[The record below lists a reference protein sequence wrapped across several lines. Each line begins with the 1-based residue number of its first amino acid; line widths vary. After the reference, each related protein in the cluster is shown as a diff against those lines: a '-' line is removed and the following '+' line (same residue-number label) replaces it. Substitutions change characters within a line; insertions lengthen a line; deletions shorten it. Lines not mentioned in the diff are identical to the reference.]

1 MLYDGVY
8 ETLLNVAYRYNLQ
21 LKYSHDTERY
31 NHYLIEEDRSEFLT
45 YFVER
50 IHRNRLYVDV
60 GFNCI
65 CFEIYTNDKRLC
77 SVEIHEEIK
86 ARVVLKNIALHYK
99 DYRNY
104 RDFLYNLAIYL
115 KKKG

>member
-8 ETLLNVAYRYNLQ
+8 ETLLKVAYRYNLQ
-21 LKYSHDTERY
+21 LKCSHDAERY
-31 NHYLIEEDRSEFLT
+31 NHYLIDEDKSEYPNF
-45 YFVER
+45 FVEK
-50 IHRNRLYVDV
+50 IYRNRLYVDV
-60 GFNCI
+60 SSNCI
-65 CFEIYTNDKRLC
+65 CFKIYSNDKRLC
-77 SVEIHEEIK
+77 YVEIHEEIK

-99 DYRNY
+99 DCRNY

>member
-1 MLYDGVY
+1 VLYDGVY
-8 ETLLNVAYRYNLQ
+8 ETLLKVAYRYNLQ

-31 NHYLIEEDRSEFLT
+31 NHYLIEEERSEFLPF
-45 YFVER
+45 FVEI

-60 GFNCI
+60 RFNCI
-65 CFEIYTNDKRLC
+65 CFEIYSNYKRLC
-77 SVEIHEEIK
+77 RVEIHEEIK
-86 ARVVLKNIALHYK
+86 VRNVLKYIARHDK

-104 RDFLYNLAIYL
+104 RDFLYNLVIYL